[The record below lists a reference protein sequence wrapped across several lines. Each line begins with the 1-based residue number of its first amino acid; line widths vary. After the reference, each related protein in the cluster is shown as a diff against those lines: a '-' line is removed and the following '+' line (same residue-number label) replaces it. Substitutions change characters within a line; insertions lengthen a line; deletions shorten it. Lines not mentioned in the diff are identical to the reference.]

1 MLIGRESELAVLREA
16 VRTATTTGL
25 ALVVEGDAGLGKT
38 ALAAAATEM
47 ARSAGFREL
56 RCSGV
61 LGEAS
66 LGFAA
71 LHELLHPAL
80 HRVGALPARQRAA
93 LLTAFGLEE
102 GPAPDPLLL
111 SLAVLHLMEEVV
123 ATGPALVVVEDL
135 HHVDQ
140 SSIDVLVFLARRLA
154 DLPLLLLATV
164 RSRPDAPVPP
174 ADFPGRRLTLAPL
187 TEAESQR
194 LLEAVAPQLDP
205 GMREAVVAVA
215 GGNPLALTELA
226 TAPGAVR
233 PAAAPA
239 LPDQLP
245 TTARMKQAFLESFDQ
260 LPAASRQFLLVAAA
274 DGGNVPLFRVVAA
287 AGGFDEAVA
296 LLRPVESAGLG
307 AVTGGHFSF
316 RHPLIGSAVY
326 GAATSAE
333 RAAAHHLLAGLADD
347 PERVAWHRAEASY
360 GPDESVAAGL
370 EAAAARA
377 LQRGARWEAF
387 AAQRRAAALSPALGN
402 RVRRLVSAAESARRA
417 GLTRESVD
425 ALREAM
431 PLADE
436 GNAVRELALAE
447 WALSSGTDLVVGRSP
462 EELVAVAGRLGGPS
476 GRDHPE
482 ARVQLL
488 AAAATRT
495 WELAAP
501 ETTRAAVR
509 GGLET
514 LDDTPHPLKTVGL
527 ALLDPSTRAAEPR
540 SAPLELLDVV
550 RTRYPW
556 ALASLAAM
564 AEALHDVPA
573 SQAAWDAGCHLH
585 APAEAP
591 GDAASFL
598 CGRAAIRVL
607 SGQLVDALADAGAAA
622 RTALDSELPL
632 LAAAAEVVAARVH
645 AWRGADAAAQAA
657 LRRHRELAG
666 SHRTAVV
673 SARAHWAAGLVAMNQ
688 RRYRAAQQ
696 EFALVGQHPTTA
708 AWAVAD
714 LAEAAV
720 RAGRGDSAAV
730 VVADAERR
738 ARSVDSPYLWS
749 LVHRARALL
758 SVGEEAGEAYAVAV
772 AAGLGSGAPLE
783 LARTRL
789 VYGEWLRRQRR
800 IAAARE
806 QLAAA
811 LETLTAAGASPWADA
826 AAAELRAAGGTPDAA
841 PRRGAPP
848 TELTTQERR
857 IAELAAEG
865 LTNREI
871 AARTAL
877 SPRTVATHLARVF
890 PKLDI
895 AHRAQLRD
903 ALRTQPG
910 GRGPAAPPVR

>member
-1 MLIGRESELAVLREA
+1 MLIGRESELAALREA
-16 VRTATTTGL
+16 VRTATATGL
-25 ALVVEGDAGLGKT
+25 ALVVEGDAGLGKS
-38 ALAAAATEM
+38 ALAAAAAEM

-80 HRVGALPARQRAA
+80 HRVGALPARQRSA

-111 SLAVLHLMEEVV
+111 SLAVLRLVEDVV

-135 HHVDQ
+135 HHVDR
-140 SSIDVLVFLARRLA
+140 SSIDVLAFLARRLA

-164 RSRPDAPVPP
+164 RSRPDTPVPQ

-187 TEAESQR
+187 PEAESRR
-194 LLEAVAPQLDP
+194 LVEEVAPEMEP
-205 GMREAVVAVA
+205 AVREAVLAVA

-226 TAPGAVR
+226 AAPGGLR
-233 PAAAPA
+233 PAVAV
-239 LPDQLP
+239 LPGQLP

-260 LPAASRQFLLVAAA
+260 LPAASRQLLLVAAA

-296 LLRPVESAGLG
+296 LLRPVESTGLG
-307 AVTGGHFSF
+307 AVTGGSFSF

-347 PERVAWHRAEASY
+347 PERVAWHRAAASY
-360 GPDESVAAGL
+360 GPDESVAEGL

-402 RVRRLVSAAESARRA
+402 RVRRLASAAESARRA
-417 GLTRESVD
+417 GLTREAVD

-431 PLADE
+431 PLAED
-436 GNAVRELALAE
+436 GNAVRDLTLAE

-462 EELVAVAGRLGGPS
+462 EELVVVAGRLGGPS

-488 AAAATRT
+488 AGAATRA

-514 LDDTPHPLKTVGL
+514 VDDFPHPLKTVGL
-527 ALLDPSTRAAEPR
+527 ALLDAATHAAESR

-550 RTRYPW
+550 RARYPW

-573 SQAAWDAGCHLH
+573 AQVVWDDGCRLH

-607 SGQLVDALADAGAAA
+607 SGQLVDALADAETAA

-632 LAAAAEVVAARVH
+632 LAAAAEVAAARAH
-645 AWRGADAAAQAA
+645 AWRGADAAAQEA

-720 RAGRGDSAAV
+720 RAGRGDSATA

-758 SVGEEAGEAYAVAV
+758 SVGEEAGKAYAVAV

-865 LTNREI
+865 LSNREI
-871 AARTAL
+871 AARTGL
-877 SPRTVATHLARVF
+877 SPRTVTTHLARVF

-910 GRGPAAPPVR
+910 GRGPAAPPLR